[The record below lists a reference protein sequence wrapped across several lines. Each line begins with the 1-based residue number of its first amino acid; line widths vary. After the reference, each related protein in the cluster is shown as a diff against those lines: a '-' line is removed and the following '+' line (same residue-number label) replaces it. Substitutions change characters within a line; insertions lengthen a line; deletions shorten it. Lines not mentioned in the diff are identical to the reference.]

1 MYFKI
6 ELTNFRFPEDQ
17 QNKFIQ
23 NEALWPQ
30 NAYNVKNDLRR
41 AENPRYPKI
50 SLLAYSCRATSPAQ
64 SVDRAFHHVVA
75 EDCLKA
81 DSKRHKPQQEAVCL
95 AEKNKPSAAYC
106 PA

>member
-23 NEALWPQ
+23 NEARWPQ

-50 SLLAYSCRATSPAQ
+50 TLLAYSCRATSPAQ

-75 EDCLKA
+75 ED
-81 DSKRHKPQQEAVCL
+81 
-95 AEKNKPSAAYC
+95 
-106 PA
+106 